1 MILSSFWKIF
11 FLQNK
16 DTKSSKNRKQYKQYR
31 GSLPN
36 FPRISLTPI
45 TDNRP
50 NVSPVKEKPSR
61 SIKPGLISFDSFT
74 TNQYGRPIASKEVIY
89 DDAGNIV
96 HVQRFNVAKLP
107 NHR

>member
-1 MILSSFWKIF
+1 MILSSFWQIF